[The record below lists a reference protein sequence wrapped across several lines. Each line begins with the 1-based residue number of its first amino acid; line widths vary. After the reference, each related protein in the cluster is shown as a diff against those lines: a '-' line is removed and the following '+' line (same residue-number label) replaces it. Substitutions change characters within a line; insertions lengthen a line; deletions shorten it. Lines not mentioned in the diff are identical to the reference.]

1 MKNIFLVGNPLVDED
16 STPLSLKPLLQ
27 KKFPDINF
35 TEFDPSEELPDN
47 LEHFCLIDTVKGIDE
62 PRIFNN
68 VDEFLNKKAVS
79 MHDFDLG
86 WTLKLYKKTGKLKQ
100 ITIIGIPY
108 NKKPEEIF
116 EKLIKIVSAAV

>member
-16 STPLSLKPLLQ
+16 AFPLRVKPLLQ

-35 TEFDPSEELPDN
+35 KEFDPSEEFPED
-47 LEHFCLIDTVKGIDE
+47 LERFCLIDTVKGIDE
-62 PRIFNN
+62 PRIFNDI
-68 VDEFLNKKAVS
+68 DEFLNKKAVS

-86 WTLKLYKKTGKLKQ
+86 WTLKLYKKIGKLKQ

-108 NKKPEEIF
+108 DKNPEEFLEELNTI
-116 EKLIKIVSAAV
+116 ISSAI